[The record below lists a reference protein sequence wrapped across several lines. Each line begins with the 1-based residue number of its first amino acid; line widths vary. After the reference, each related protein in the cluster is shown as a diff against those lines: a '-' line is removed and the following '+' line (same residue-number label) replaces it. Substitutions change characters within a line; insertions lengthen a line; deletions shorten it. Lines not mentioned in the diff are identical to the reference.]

1 MARPLAGRRLP
12 CVPLV
17 TVRRAL
23 PDGRSRVSHGTPNRA
38 ASPILAAA
46 RPTTCKLLPFL
57 TVCSM
62 VQASPRPAL
71 SGPTLVRLLARLA
84 DADIAESRQTLS
96 DRLSQWLG
104 WTDAI
109 TLSSALN
116 ASPPGVAAGVRG
128 YDAERDCARVRHDLA
143 QAITATQRP
152 RARRRPGDLPPP
164 AADTADFADFRQRYL
179 TLQQD
184 METAIGQLRDRLRVA
199 LAARSS
205 GMARL
210 ATLDTIMERV
220 LGARERSL
228 LSAIPALLGT
238 RFARLRE
245 AERQALAE
253 AEAVAAATPDADA
266 SASADEGAAA
276 DTPTV
281 AAIVPGAWLDT
292 FRDEM
297 HSILLAELEVRF
309 QTVDGLLAALR
320 TC

>member
-1 MARPLAGRRLP
+1 
-12 CVPLV
+12 
-17 TVRRAL
+17 
-23 PDGRSRVSHGTPNRA
+23 
-38 ASPILAAA
+38 
-46 RPTTCKLLPFL
+46 
-57 TVCSM
+57 M
-62 VQASPRPAL
+62 VQAPPRPAL
-71 SGPTLVRLLARLA
+71 SGPALVRLLARLT
-84 DADIAESRQTLS
+84 DADVAESRQTLS

-116 ASPPGVAAGVRG
+116 ASPARRRG
-128 YDAERDCARVRHDLA
+128 RRARLRRGARLRARAPRLA
-143 QAITATQRP
+143 QAITATNRP
-152 RARRRPGDLPPP
+152 RARRRPGDPPPP

-184 METAIGQLRDRLRVA
+184 METAIGQLRGRLRVA
-199 LAARSS
+199 VAARSS

-210 ATLDTIMERV
+210 ATLDAIMERV

-238 RFARLRE
+238 RFGRLRD
-245 AERQALAE
+245 AERQALAD
-253 AEAVAAATPDADA
+253 AESAAAAA
-266 SASADEGAAA
+266 AAA
-276 DTPTV
+276 DPADAAAVVADATAV

-297 HSILLAELEVRF
+297 QSILLAELEVRF

-320 TC
+320 TS

>member
-1 MARPLAGRRLP
+1 
-12 CVPLV
+12 
-17 TVRRAL
+17 
-23 PDGRSRVSHGTPNRA
+23 
-38 ASPILAAA
+38 
-46 RPTTCKLLPFL
+46 
-57 TVCSM
+57 M
-62 VQASPRPAL
+62 VQAPSRPAL
-71 SGPTLVRLLARLA
+71 SGPALVRLLARLA
-84 DADIAESRQTLS
+84 DADVAESRQTLS

-128 YDAERDCARVRHDLA
+128 YDAERDCARVRHELA
-143 QAITATQRP
+143 QAITATNRP
-152 RARRRPGDLPPP
+152 RARRRPGDPPPP

-179 TLQQD
+179 SLQQD
-184 METAIGQLRDRLRVA
+184 METAIGQLRGRLRVA
-199 LAARSS
+199 LAACSS

-210 ATLDTIMERV
+210 ATLDAIMERV

-228 LSAIPALLGT
+228 LSAVPALLGT
-238 RFARLRE
+238 RFGRLRD
-245 AERQALAE
+245 AERQALAD
-253 AEAVAAATPDADA
+253 AEAAAAAA
-266 SASADEGAAA
+266 AESAAAA
-276 DTPTV
+276 DPADDGAAIVNSPAV

-297 HSILLAELEVRF
+297 QSILLAELEVRF

>member
-1 MARPLAGRRLP
+1 
-12 CVPLV
+12 
-17 TVRRAL
+17 
-23 PDGRSRVSHGTPNRA
+23 
-38 ASPILAAA
+38 
-46 RPTTCKLLPFL
+46 
-57 TVCSM
+57 M
-62 VQASPRPAL
+62 VHASPRPAL

-84 DADIAESRQTLS
+84 DADVAESRQTLS

-143 QAITATQRP
+143 QAITATRP
-152 RARRRPGDLPPP
+152 RTRRRPGDLPPP

-184 METAIGQLRDRLRVA
+184 METAIGQLRGRLRVA

-228 LSAIPALLGT
+228 LSAVPALLGT
-238 RFARLRE
+238 RFARLRD

-253 AEAVAAATPDADA
+253 AESAAATA
-266 SASADEGAAA
+266 AAA
-276 DTPTV
+276 DAPATEGTVADIPTV

-292 FRDEM
+292 FREEM
-297 HSILLAELEVRF
+297 QSILLAELEVRF

>member
-1 MARPLAGRRLP
+1 
-12 CVPLV
+12 
-17 TVRRAL
+17 
-23 PDGRSRVSHGTPNRA
+23 
-38 ASPILAAA
+38 
-46 RPTTCKLLPFL
+46 
-57 TVCSM
+57 M

-84 DADIAESRQTLS
+84 DADVAESRQTLS

-143 QAITATQRP
+143 QAITATHRP

-184 METAIGQLRDRLRVA
+184 MEMAIGQLRGRLRVA

-228 LSAIPALLGT
+228 LSAVPALLGT
-238 RFARLRE
+238 RFARLRD
-245 AERQALAE
+245 AERQVLAE
-253 AEAVAAATPDADA
+253 AESAAAAAPDAADA
-266 SASADEGAAA
+266 SAPAAPAAEGAAA

-320 TC
+320 TS